1 MMVEHEYTFLSSLSG
16 ELLLFRTLWN
26 NSNDNMFIVAIDSDG
41 DFVSEASNV
50 AMEKTFNLTP
60 HQIDGLK
67 LKEVLDE
74 TTFKIVTDAYKKCIA
89 LNKPVTYNESAI
101 IDETGE
107 RFWNTTILPVVDE
120 ERGSV
125 RIFGISREFTQLKNV
140 EKELQR
146 INETLDEQVKARTK
160 ELEEA
165 NARLQFLSTMD
176 DLTQLPN
183 RRYFEEFFQQ
193 SWENAKRQGTAISL
207 VMCDI
212 DYFKKINDTHGHL
225 VGDLV
230 LKEIAKAIQISAPK
244 KVKFIARYGG
254 EEFVMVLCDTSIDVA
269 YQICMQIQDNLRTIH
284 KNFTQGI
291 SLNPIT
297 MSFGISYTI
306 PKQDD
311 EPAKLLRRAD
321 NALYEA
327 KNSGRD
333 CIITSLV

>member
-1 MMVEHEYTFLSSLSG
+1 MMVEHEYTFSSSLSG

-41 DFVSEASNV
+41 DFVSEASNA

-120 ERGSV
+120 ENGSV
-125 RIFGISREFTQLKNV
+125 RIFGISREFTPLKKI
-140 EKELQR
+140 EQELQR

-193 SWENAKRQGTAISL
+193 SWEHAQKEETAISL

-230 LKEIAKAIQISAPK
+230 LKEIAKAIHIFAPK
-244 KVKFIARYGG
+244 KADFIARYGG

-284 KNFTQGI
+284 QNFTQGI

-306 PKQDD
+306 PKHGD

-321 NALYEA
+321 SALYEA

-333 CIITSLV
+333 CIITSLI